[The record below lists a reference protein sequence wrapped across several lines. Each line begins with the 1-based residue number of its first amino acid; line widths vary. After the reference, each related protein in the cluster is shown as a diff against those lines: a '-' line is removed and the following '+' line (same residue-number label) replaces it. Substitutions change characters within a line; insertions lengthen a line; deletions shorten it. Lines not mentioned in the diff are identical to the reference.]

1 MSHRDVIVNCHI
13 GLQPIQEEHF
23 ETEATEAKQVL
34 EKDPSMASICR
45 LLGQGSCNYN
55 DAAVHVLLAG
65 RQVVDHTVLVLVD
78 TVVTRLK
85 VSAETV
91 VIVKPPECGTRK
103 EEEAGAT
110 RAELL

>member
-34 EKDPSMASICR
+34 EKDPSMASIRR

-55 DAAVHVLLAG
+55 HPAVHGLLAG
-65 RQVVDHTVLVLVD
+65 CKVVDHTVFVLAH
-78 TVVTRLK
+78 TVITRLK

-103 EEEAGAT
+103 EEKAGAT
-110 RAELL
+110 RAEPL